1 MYYSA
6 LRELRSKSRKP
17 SAVLTHER
25 KKEIEAIVNRIRKE
39 HGIRTADFDLI
50 EFLTL
55 DYAFEVQIRRIEDD
69 TIALLLVDEKH
80 FVKGSS
86 SNRVI
91 IINQYILESDVNFR
105 KRRFLCAHEFGH
117 FILHKRADQATFAV
131 RDTPDNSSLQE
142 QEAEYFAYCLLMP
155 AELIDNLYGR
165 EDARSDVE
173 RIRSKYGFSMGELV
187 SELFN
192 VTKTTAVWR
201 LKELGKTENLE

>member
-91 IINQYILESDVNFR
+91 IINQYILENDVNFR
-105 KRRFLCAHEFGH
+105 KRRFLCAH
-117 FILHKRADQATFAV
+117 
-131 RDTPDNSSLQE
+131 
-142 QEAEYFAYCLLMP
+142 
-155 AELIDNLYGR
+155 
-165 EDARSDVE
+165 
-173 RIRSKYGFSMGELV
+173 
-187 SELFN
+187 
-192 VTKTTAVWR
+192 
-201 LKELGKTENLE
+201 